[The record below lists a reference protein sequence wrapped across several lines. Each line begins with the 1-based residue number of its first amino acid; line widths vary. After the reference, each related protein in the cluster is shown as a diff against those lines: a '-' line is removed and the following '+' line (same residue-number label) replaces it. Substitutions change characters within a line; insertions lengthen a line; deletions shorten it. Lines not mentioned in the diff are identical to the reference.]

1 MEMTTGNEMMIT
13 VSGVTKNF
21 GAFRALDGLSLNVK
35 KGSVYGLVGPN
46 GAGKT
51 TFIKALMGI
60 YKADS
65 GEMTLDGK
73 PIFENEEVKS
83 RMIYVCDDLF
93 YYPTYTIEQTAKMY
107 ADIYPNWSN
116 ELFEKLH
123 DIYKIDLKRKVI
135 RLSKGMQKQVAF
147 WLGISAQPDVMILD
161 EPIDGLDPVMRRN
174 TWRLVLNEVAERGM
188 TVLISSHN
196 LRELED
202 VCDHVGIMFGGK
214 MVIEKSLD
222 DVKGNIH
229 KIQIAFAK
237 EGSDEKLA
245 LFTSNLELLHESR
258 MGSVASL
265 IVKGD
270 MEDIKNIAA
279 QYSPVVFDIIPLT
292 LEEVFIYELGGMG
305 YEFENILI

>member
-1 MEMTTGNEMMIT
+1 MEMIKA
-13 VSGVTKNF
+13 SGVTKTF
-21 GAFRALDGLSLNVK
+21 DGFKALDGLSLNVK

-60 YKADS
+60 YRTDA
-65 GEMTLDGK
+65 GEMTLEGEK
-73 PIFENEEVKS
+73 IYENENAKR

-93 YYPTYTIEQTAKMY
+93 FYPAYTIKQTAKMY
-107 ADIYPNWSN
+107 KDIYPNWSD

-123 DIYKIDLKRKVI
+123 EIYKINLNRKVI

-174 TWRLVLNEVAERGM
+174 TWKLILNEVALRDM

-202 VCDHVGIMFGGK
+202 VCDHVGIMFDGK

-229 KIQIAFAK
+229 KIQIAFSQTDGAA
-237 EGSDEKLA
+237 EEKMRSL
-245 LFTSNLELLHESR
+245 TENLTLLHETKI
-258 MGSVASL
+258 GSVANL

-270 MEDIKNIAA
+270 VESVRNTVSQLEPAI
-279 QYSPVVFDIIPLT
+279 FDILPLT